1 VNLPIDVAEAV
12 LARFR
17 RIAFFEAVDMLGHS
31 AEPPILRFRA
41 AATLGFPAHEIASV
55 QWEAGLEEGRRLTLT
70 VPFLGLYGPASPL
83 ASFYTERLV
92 GSDQAG
98 RNLQD
103 FLDIFNHVAI
113 GLLLRVRGRA
123 RALLQPG
130 AAWLQGGRL
139 LQPQLRGAGAATAQ
153 GRAARNLYRLGG
165 LPALSE
171 AAAAPQGPDAA
182 KLLAMAGLLAFR
194 RGTAGEM
201 EAAISLYLGG
211 VSTKVEQWQPRSVRL
226 PDAQLSRLGRTATR
240 LGSLVMGRGA
250 IDPGGGIRLR
260 LEGLDALQRAAL
272 LPGTHGHA
280 RLAALLRKLS
290 PPALNV
296 ELVLQGPDPAP
307 FRLGQLGARLGLTSR
322 IGGVS
327 QSGEVR
333 CRAFAPS

>member
-1 VNLPIDVAEAV
+1 VNLPIDVTEAV

-17 RIAFFEAVDMLGHS
+17 RIAFFEAVDMLGHA
-31 AEPPILRFRA
+31 AEPPMLRFRA
-41 AATLGFPAHEIASV
+41 SATLGFPAHEIALV
-55 QWEAGLEEGRRLTLT
+55 NWEAGLEEGRRLTLT

-83 ASFYTERLV
+83 ANFYTERLLS
-92 GSDQAG
+92 GDPAG
-98 RNLQD
+98 QNLRD

-113 GLLLRVRGRA
+113 SLLLRVRSRA
-123 RALLQPG
+123 RALLEPG

-153 GRAARNLYRLGG
+153 GRAARNLFRLGG

-171 AAAAPQGPDAA
+171 ATAAPQGHDAA

-201 EAAISLYLGG
+201 EAAVSLYLGG

-226 PDAQLSRLGRTATR
+226 PDMQLGRLGRVTAR

-250 IDPGGGIRLR
+250 IDPGGGIGLR
-260 LEGLDALQRAAL
+260 LEGIDRPQRAAL
-272 LPGTHGHA
+272 LPGTPGHA
-280 RLAALLRKLS
+280 RLAALLRRLS
-290 PPALNV
+290 PPALHV
-296 ELVLQGPDPAP
+296 ELILRGPDPAP

-322 IGGVS
+322 IGVAS
-327 QSGEVR
+327 QTGEVR
-333 CRAFAPS
+333 CRAFAPT

>member
-1 VNLPIDVAEAV
+1 VNSPIDVTEAV

-31 AEPPILRFRA
+31 AEPPMLRFRA
-41 AATLGFPAHEIASV
+41 AATLGFPAHDIASV
-55 QWEAGLEEGRRLTLT
+55 HWEAGLEEGRRLTLT

-83 ASFYTERLV
+83 ASFYTERLL
-92 GSDQAG
+92 GGDQAG
-98 RNLQD
+98 QNLQD

-113 GLLLRVRGRA
+113 GLLMRVRNRA
-123 RALLQPG
+123 RSLLEPDAPWMQS
-130 AAWLQGGRL
+130 GRL
-139 LQPQLRGAGAATAQ
+139 LQPQLRRADAATAR
-153 GRAARNLYRLGG
+153 GRTARNLYRLAG

-171 AAAAPQGPDAA
+171 AAAPPRGPDAA

-201 EAAISLYLGG
+201 ASAISLYLGG

-226 PDAQLSRLGRTATR
+226 PVPQLGRLGRATAR
-240 LGSLVMGRGA
+240 LGSMVMGRGA

-260 LEGLDALQRAAL
+260 LEGLDAVQRERL
-272 LPGTHGHA
+272 LPGTAGHA
-280 RLAALLRKLS
+280 RLGALLRRLT
-290 PPALNV
+290 PPALHV
-296 ELVLQGPDPAP
+296 ELVLRGAEPAP

-322 IGGVS
+322 IGGTS
-327 QSGEVR
+327 QCGEVR